1 MLATTISGLLLAS
14 VLVVCETKST
24 MFIENN
30 AYQNVV
36 IVIGEHVKENW
47 KLVDRIKEV
56 FENGSQF
63 IYQVTRYL
71 YKYVL
76 VESIE

>member
-1 MLATTISGLLLAS
+1 MLATISSCILLAS
-14 VLVVCETKST
+14 VLAVCKPESA

-30 AYQNVV
+30 TYQNVV

-56 FENGSQF
+56 FENGSEF
-63 IYQVTRYL
+63 IYQATRCP
-71 YKYVL
+71 
-76 VESIE
+76 

>member
-1 MLATTISGLLLAS
+1 MSATIISGLLLAS

-24 MFIENN
+24 MIIENN

-56 FENGSQF
+56 FENGSEF
-63 IYQVTRYL
+63 IYQVTRCL